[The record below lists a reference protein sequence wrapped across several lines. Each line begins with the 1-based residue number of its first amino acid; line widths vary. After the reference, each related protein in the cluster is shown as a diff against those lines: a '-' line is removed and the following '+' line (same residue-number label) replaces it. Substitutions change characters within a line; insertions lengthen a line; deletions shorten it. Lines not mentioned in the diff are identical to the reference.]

1 MIVGIA
7 QASQGVITLP
17 ADMRVAWGDAEKV
30 LVIQAEDGLYL
41 KRIEPPRR
49 GGLLELADKLSAL
62 NESDPITPE
71 DIEAE
76 IAAVRAEKRAR
87 RASHESGG

>member
-1 MIVGIA
+1 MVIGIA
-7 QASQGVITLP
+7 QTSHGVITLP
-17 ADMRVAWGDAEKV
+17 ADMRDALGDAEKV

-49 GGLLELADKLSAL
+49 GGLLELADKLAAL
-62 NESDPITPE
+62 NEIDPITPE
-71 DIEAE
+71 EVEAE

-87 RASHESGG
+87 RASGA